1 MVRKS
6 YKLYRRNGILFIGKN
21 IKKLRKAHHLT
32 QKDLSMQ
39 LGLTPKMIS
48 FYENDE
54 RIPPADI
61 LIKLSQIFGVS
72 TDFLLG
78 ISNKTLNESNSK
90 TIVVSL
96 DEDFL
101 LSQYKKLD
109 DEFKE
114 IIISDIKK
122 YIKLQEYKPK
132 HSSEKKQA

>member
-1 MVRKS
+1 MVES
-6 YKLYRRNGILFIGKN
+6 YKLCRRNGILFIGKN
-21 IKKLRKAHHLT
+21 IKKLRKAHHWT
-32 QKDLSMQ
+32 QKDLSLQ

-61 LIKLSQIFGVS
+61 LIKLSQIFDVS

-78 ISNKTLNESNSK
+78 VSNIRQSTTDLK
-90 TIVVSL
+90 TIMVNSE
-96 DEDFL
+96 EDFL

-109 DEFKE
+109 KEFKE
-114 IIISDIKK
+114 IIISDINK
-122 YIKLQEYKPK
+122 YIKLQKYKPT